1 MLDYDTIH
9 ETLLELEL
17 QYPDLIDVYYA
28 QDAPFN
34 LPSPGSC
41 GSTECKQI
49 YVRVTDE
56 TTLPDMDRPEL
67 FLSGALHGNERVG
80 PTTTVEFLRFLLKHY
95 TKSRKKITTTFQE
108 TTTMTEDWLTRLVSR
123 RSLWIMPSPNAYG
136 YYHDEREE
144 NGIDPNRDFPYNHK
158 DAHNCMKTIAARSI
172 NDLWVTHAFQ
182 VAITYHA
189 GQESISSTW
198 GGYNHPAPNDIPPD
212 DVCQMSL
219 IQQMSIYG
227 DTFESSN
234 KRYNYGRLNDN
245 VYPVNGGMEDWA
257 YGGSWEKDAI
267 GEGCDPSTYGGYSSS
282 KTVYDD
288 TSIRM

>member
-108 TTTMTEDWLTRLVSR
+108 TTTMT
-123 RSLWIMPSPNAYG
+123 
-136 YYHDEREE
+136 
-144 NGIDPNRDFPYNHK
+144 
-158 DAHNCMKTIAARSI
+158 
-172 NDLWVTHAFQ
+172 
-182 VAITYHA
+182 
-189 GQESISSTW
+189 
-198 GGYNHPAPNDIPPD
+198 
-212 DVCQMSL
+212 
-219 IQQMSIYG
+219 
-227 DTFESSN
+227 
-234 KRYNYGRLNDN
+234 
-245 VYPVNGGMEDWA
+245 
-257 YGGSWEKDAI
+257 
-267 GEGCDPSTYGGYSSS
+267 
-282 KTVYDD
+282 
-288 TSIRM
+288 